1 MKMLAKFAV
10 TNFRGFRER
19 IEWDLSH
26 PGNYTFNQGAIACGV
41 IKNGI
46 IYGPNGAGKTNFSL
60 AIFDIEN
67 HLSQKNKKANYY
79 SNFAYAG
86 NEGEPVSFE
95 YTFRFDGDTVFYSYS
110 KDANGILL
118 SESLKVNGDTV
129 FVKSPGKLSVAE
141 DFHIEATM
149 IPSIVN
155 NANNLSIVNFLLSS
169 FPLPKD
175 HYLIKLRD
183 FANSMLW
190 FRSLREN
197 EYIGLESGST
207 VIDTY
212 IIEHNLINDFK
223 SFLHAVSE
231 QDFDFV
237 APEKGDK
244 ALYCSIGGARIPFH
258 VIESTGT
265 EALTLLYYWF
275 THLADASFVFIDEF
289 DAFYHFRLSFEV
301 CKRLFARECQVF
313 TSSHNTYL
321 MTNDLLRPD
330 CNFILQ
336 NGKIKSLS
344 DCTDKELRFAN
355 NIEKLY
361 RGGGFAV

>member
-10 TNFRGFRER
+10 TNYRGFRER
-19 IEWDLSH
+19 IEWDLSR
-26 PGNYTFNQGAIACGV
+26 PSNYTFNQGAIVSGI

-46 IYGPNGAGKTNFSL
+46 IYGPNGAGKTNLSL

-67 HLSQKNKKANYY
+67 HLSQKNKKADYY

-86 NEGEPVSFE
+86 RENEPVSFE
-95 YTFRFDGDTVFYSYS
+95 YTFRFDGDNIEYCYA
-110 KDANGILL
+110 KDAKGILL
-118 SESLKVNGDTV
+118 SESLKVNGCEV
-129 FVKSPGKLSVAE
+129 FAKSPERLSVAE
-141 DFHIEATM
+141 EFHIEDTM
-149 IPSIVN
+149 KSNIMS

-169 FPLPKD
+169 FPLPQD

-190 FRSLREN
+190 FRSLRGN
-197 EYIGLESGST
+197 EYIGLESGSAAME
-207 VIDTY
+207 TY

-223 SFLHAVSE
+223 SFLHEVSE

-237 APEKGDK
+237 APQEGDK
-244 ALYCSIGGARIPFH
+244 ILYCAIDGSRIPFQT
-258 VIESTGT
+258 IESTGT
-265 EALTLLYYWF
+265 GALKLLYYWF
-275 THLADASFVFIDEF
+275 THLASASFVFIDEF

-301 CKRLFARECQVF
+301 CKRLFAQKCQVF

-336 NGKIKSLS
+336 HGKIKPLS
-344 DCTDKELRFAN
+344 DCTEKELRFAN

-361 RGGGFAV
+361 RGGGFAL